1 MAAVIN
7 DSRYYIANY
16 KRRLLFLFKH
26 YACKN
31 GRSASL
37 LINIYTPI
45 YTHCFLTYMYVCTVN
60 VAIPHYLVCKD
71 LTYSTPSLRAG
82 VLCN

>member
-26 YACKN
+26 YTMHA
-31 GRSASL
+31 RMEEVHLYSS
-37 LINIYTPI
+37 I
-45 YTHCFLTYMYVCTVN
+45 YTHIHPLLSNLCTVH
-60 VAIPHYLVCKD
+60 VAIPHHLVCKD
-71 LTYSTPSLRAG
+71 FDIFHT
-82 VLCN
+82 